1 MCAPNVRGRPFDLP
15 QRCACCGLAAS
26 SEIPAAAG
34 KNAGKAVT
42 QAAAWRFPVCAPC
55 AHHVARLRTAH
66 VFSRWL
72 RFGGLGLV
80 LLITFAGGGSGV
92 FFIGGALVLG
102 LAALTTH
109 LGSREAR
116 ALCHA
121 GCAALGPPVAF
132 IGSFGNVDSF
142 EFAQQGYAGDFM
154 RAKLSKLAAL
164 PHETQSYIQPDLDRV
179 AAAEAERRAIAA
191 AADAKRKALEH
202 ERVRIAAEVAHDN
215 EVYEKSAARMEAAKG
230 AAGRRAALEAGLR
243 SLRQEHMREQL
254 TLEAS
259 RIEVSAAL
267 AKADGLKS
275 TPAKLRTLSEAL
287 EVVRNDAVPDHLQRE
302 LIRSLEAAIAR
313 IEDEKNSIDMA

>member
-1 MCAPNVRGRPFDLP
+1 M
-15 QRCACCGLAAS
+15 
-26 SEIPAAAG
+26 AG
-34 KNAGKAVT
+34 
-42 QAAAWRFPVCAPC
+42 
-55 AHHVARLRTAH
+55 

-80 LLITFAGGGSGV
+80 LLITCAGGGVSV
-92 FFIGGALVLG
+92 FFIGGAMVLG
-102 LAALTTH
+102 LAALTTY

-116 ALCHA
+116 GLCHA
-121 GCAALGPPVAF
+121 GCASLGPPVTF
-132 IGSFGNVDSF
+132 IGSLGNIDSF

-154 RAKLSKLAAL
+154 RANLAKLAAL
-164 PHETQSYIQPDLDRV
+164 PHETQTYIQPDLDRV
-179 AAAEAERRAIAA
+179 VAKEAERRAIERERARIAA
-191 AADAKRKALEH
+191 AADAERKALER

-215 EVYEKSAARMEAAKG
+215 EVYAKSAARMESAKG

-267 AKADGLKS
+267 TKADGLKS

-302 LIRSLEAAIAR
+302 LVRSLEAAIAR

>member
-1 MCAPNVRGRPFDLP
+1 MRVNVRGRPFDLP
-15 QRCACCGLAAS
+15 QCCACCGLVAS
-26 SEIPAAAG
+26 SEISAVAG
-34 KNAGKAVT
+34 KNANRVRA
-42 QAAAWRFPVCAPC
+42 QAWRFPVCAPC
-55 AHHVARLRTAH
+55 AQHVARLRTAE
-66 VFSRWL
+66 VLGRWV

-80 LLITFAGGGSGV
+80 LLLTVAGGGASV
-92 FFIGGALVLG
+92 LLVGGAMVLG

-121 GCAALGPPVAF
+121 GCASLGPPVTF
-132 IGSFGNVDSF
+132 IGSFGNVEAF
-142 EFAQQGYAGDFM
+142 EFVQKGYAGDFM
-154 RAKLSKLAAL
+154 RANLAKLAAL

-179 AAAEAERRAIAA
+179 AAAEAERRTIAA
-191 AADAKRKALEH
+191 AADAKRKALER
-202 ERVRIAAEVAHDN
+202 ERVRIAAEGAHDN

-275 TPAKLRTLSEAL
+275 VAAKLRTLSEAL
-287 EVVRNDAVPDHLQRE
+287 DVVRNDAVPDHLQRE